1 MNWISWLVFA
11 ALLVMAELATGTF
24 FLLAVGLALL
34 YPALAAWMGA
44 AVSTQLTLAALG
56 IVAHVLVV
64 MMLRRH
70 TPASSPEQNSLDV
83 GQRVKIAAWNADG
96 TARVVYRGTE
106 WNAERFDPEMPQA
119 DSGIIEEVRGNL
131 LIVSTH

>member
-1 MNWISWLVFA
+1 MDWITWLVFA

-44 AVSTQLTLAALG
+44 STGTQLTLAALS
-56 IVAHVLVV
+56 IVAHVLAV
-64 MMLRRH
+64 MLLRRRA
-70 TPASSPEQNSLDV
+70 PAPAPEQNSLDV

-119 DSGIIEEVRGNL
+119 DSGIIEEIRGNT
-131 LIVSTH
+131 LIISTH